1 MKKEVRVPLCL
12 EWSNNQIVGA
22 TVIHDEETRLNQNV
36 KKNRKERMKVILPK
50 PTKKT
55 IKQEVKRQRFFEK
68 THLTMKD
75 IVYNCCLYCGPS
87 SSTTRSIDY
96 INLHCN

>member
-1 MKKEVRVPLCL
+1 MKDEVRVPLCL
-12 EWSNNQIVGA
+12 EWSNNQIVSA
-22 TVIHDEETRLNQNV
+22 TVIHEETRLNQNV

-68 THLTMKD
+68 NSS
-75 IVYNCCLYCGPS
+75 YNERYCL
-87 SSTTRSIDY
+87 
-96 INLHCN
+96 

>member
-36 KKNRKERMKVILPK
+36 KKNHKERIGREMIW
-50 PTKKT
+50 KKY
-55 IKQEVKRQRFFEK
+55 IS
-68 THLTMKD
+68 
-75 IVYNCCLYCGPS
+75 NC
-87 SSTTRSIDY
+87 
-96 INLHCN
+96 